1 NVQLSGAAIDFWA
14 LDPVALFFGSV
25 GVSSQA
31 PHPKAALL
39 GANFMLSRE
48 AEQFLTKRGHMPTR
62 QDVPVNPAYV
72 SERLKDRK
80 IIATIFAGD
89 EQKKWQGLFKD
100 IFKPK
105 ELRASTNRASLV
117 GAHPGEC
124 HEAMP
129 GRRRPLGGGARR
141 EGARPHRGA
150 DPDQG
155 GRPLRDEGRCG
166 DRGLAGVALAARGD
180 GGEGAGQAGFAGPP
194 ALAGGAAFQARGGA
208 HQLQG
213 AYRRDGGTRSGAERQ
228 AVAGHRH
235 GGGFPQSELVAS
247 RPVRGRGDP
256 LPRAPQRARGRARD
270 HLRQARQRYPARE
283 GARLRD
289 RIHHRPRHDRAR
301 SRRPQLSQI
310 DRHLFRA
317 RAMAGHRRRDS
328 RSGQRAAQDF
338 RQRGTQ
344 AEQQY
349 QAVDLRL
356 PQADRMGLDL
366 LHLLSRRRALYR
378 NARRRKPGQAGRHH
392 ARAHRPDRRDVR
404 LGPRPPAG
412 RVSLASTGSCATA
425 QWSRG
430 EFALTH
436 GPLRAERGEFPML
449 QVKRIG
455 HATLTTPDLE
465 RQLDYYTRVVGLS
478 TVAKEKGRAIL
489 ATKPG
494 QEAIVLEH
502 GERPAGVRLAFQV
515 APGSDLAELSARLS
529 KAGIKSERRSG
540 ITPGIA
546 QAIVFTDPK
555 GTSVEI
561 FSDYTFAKDDDNYTG

>member
-1 NVQLSGAAIDFWA
+1 
-14 LDPVALFFGSV
+14 
-25 GVSSQA
+25 
-31 PHPKAALL
+31 
-39 GANFMLSRE
+39 M
-48 AEQFLTKRGHMPTR
+48 
-62 QDVPVNPAYV
+62 
-72 SERLKDRK
+72 
-80 IIATIFAGD
+80 
-89 EQKKWQGLFKD
+89 
-100 IFKPK
+100 
-105 ELRASTNRASLV
+105 
-117 GAHPGEC
+117 
-124 HEAMP
+124 
-129 GRRRPLGGGARR
+129 
-141 EGARPHRGA
+141 
-150 DPDQG
+150 
-155 GRPLRDEGRCG
+155 
-166 DRGLAGVALAARGD
+166 ALAARGG
-180 GGEGAGQAGFAGPP
+180 GGEGAGQAGCAGPL
-194 ALAGGAAFQARGGA
+194 ALAGSTALQARGGA

-213 AYRRDGGTRSGAERQ
+213 AYRRDGGTRGGAERQ

-235 GGGFPQSELVAS
+235 GRPFPQSELVAG

-256 LPRAPQRARGRARD
+256 LPRTPQRARGRACD

-289 RIHHRPRHDRAR
+289 RLQHRPRHDRAR
-301 SRRPQLSQI
+301 SRGPQLSQI
-310 DRHLFRA
+310 DRHLLRA

-338 RQRGTQ
+338 RQRRAQ

-378 NARRRKPGQAGRHH
+378 NARGREPGQAGRHH
-392 ARAHRPDRRDVR
+392 ARADRPDRRDVR
-404 LGPRPPAG
+404 SGPRPPGGRVGRGATRSIGFCPRLAG
-412 RVSLASTGSCATA
+412 RDADSPCSWTIALCTRRVS
-425 QWSRG
+425 R
-430 EFALTH
+430 
-436 GPLRAERGEFPML
+436 L

-455 HATLTTPDLE
+455 QATLATPDLE

-478 TVAKEKGRAIL
+478 IVAKGKGRAIL

-494 QEAIVLEH
+494 QEAIALEH

-515 APGSDLAELSARLS
+515 APGSDLGDLSARLS

-561 FSDYTFAKDDDNYTG
+561 FSDYTFAKDDDSYTGVMPRKLGHVAFHTPDVAATVKFYCDVLGFKVSDWRSDFFAFLRCSRDHHTINLLQADNANIHHLAFELRDEAEINRACDFLARKNIKLFWGPIRLLIGHNIAIYHKNPDAITVEFFTDLDLMYDEELGYFEPRPWHQDRPQRPKVWGDDTPTNYWGPGHPHDMPRPKK